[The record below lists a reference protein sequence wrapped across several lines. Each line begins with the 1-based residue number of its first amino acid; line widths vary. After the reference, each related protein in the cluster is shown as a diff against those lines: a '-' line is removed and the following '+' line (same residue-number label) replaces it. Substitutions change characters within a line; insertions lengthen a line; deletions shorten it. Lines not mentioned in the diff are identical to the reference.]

1 MSRSNEATKP
11 GGKPLRW
18 SVGTRLAGASWQA
31 PARRINRRAGALGW
45 SAYSDDVTEQKYPV
59 LLEYA
64 KASFERI
71 KQRLRHL
78 CALARV
84 KRVLNGYTLA
94 SDLDRQFGDVL
105 VGLRKMLLSM
115 IHGFARTLAGSFTT
129 WRPAPV
135 WGAAAAPLV
144 ACSDVIGSSVTDI
157 LWQIF

>member
-1 MSRSNEATKP
+1 
-11 GGKPLRW
+11 L
-18 SVGTRLAGASWQA
+18 
-31 PARRINRRAGALGW
+31 
-45 SAYSDDVTEQKYPV
+45 DDVTEQKYPV

-115 IHGFARTLAGSFTT
+115 IHGFARTLAGSSP
-129 WRPAPV
+129 RYEEQ
-135 WGAAAAPLV
+135 PLP
-144 ACSDVIGSSVTDI
+144 
-157 LWQIF
+157 LWSLART